1 MVNGGGRNLSFTKFL
16 HNDLNV
22 VQHVILL
29 HSMICNRY
37 WDDLT

>member
-1 MVNGGGRNLSFTKFL
+1 MVNGGGRNLSFTTFL

-22 VQHVILL
+22 VQQVILL
-29 HSMICNRY
+29 YSTVCNRY